1 MVDKISFEDIMATLD
16 KDTLSK
22 VKIGSEI
29 SREVM
34 PTASYNLNQLLGGG
48 FRKGKQHTLWG
59 GEQSAKT
66 GFMLQTA
73 GINQRLGQN
82 IAWIDAEHSFD
93 PDWAARLGCDP
104 DKILVSEA
112 STVGEITDLQV
123 ALIKKG
129 FDMIIIDSTGALMPK
144 SYVDKNGEIKDF
156 ADTGQMG
163 AVAKDLGQMCKMVQG
178 INYTCAVVHISQ
190 ARVDVGSPAM
200 TKPLK
205 PIGGKEVEHTDSL
218 RIRLFSSKAEAN
230 AIMGSTQRG
239 MNLVQ
244 EKHGIPVT
252 WKIDKNKLNG
262 KYSTGNY
269 DFYIGGD
276 FLGLDTAGE
285 LLDTAVSFGVAE
297 KGGAWY
303 TIYGERLQGRNNAV
317 KYLRAHEE
325 VLDKIRSE
333 LDAIDTVVEDKDVD
347 MDSLEAQNEQPI

>member
-1 MVDKISFEDIMATLD
+1 MTDKISFEDIMASLD

-29 SREVM
+29 SRDII

-73 GINQRLGQN
+73 GINQKRGEN

-93 PDWAARLGCDP
+93 PEWAYKLGCDP
-104 DKILVSEA
+104 DRIAVTEA
-112 STVGEITDLQV
+112 STIAEVTDLQV
-123 ALIKKG
+123 KFIRKG
-129 FDMIIIDSTGALMPK
+129 FDLIVIDSTGALMPK
-144 SYVDKNGEIKDF
+144 SYIDKDGEIKDF
-156 ADTGQMG
+156 ADTAQMG
-163 AVAKDLGQMCKMVQG
+163 AVAKDLGQMCKMIQG

-200 TKPLK
+200 TKPYK

-218 RIRLFSSKAEAN
+218 RIRLMSSKSEAK
-230 AIMGSTQRG
+230 AIMGATQYG
-239 MNLVQ
+239 MHLVQ

-252 WKIDKNKLNG
+252 WKIDKNKING
-262 KYSTGNY
+262 KYGSGDY
-269 DFYIGGD
+269 DFYTGGPHI
-276 FLGLDTAGE
+276 GLDTAGE
-285 LLDTAVSFGVAE
+285 ILDTAVTFGIVD

-303 TIYGERLQGRNNAV
+303 TVFGERKQGRSAAV
-317 KYLRAHEE
+317 KHLRANPE
-325 VLDKIRSE
+325 VLDKIDSE
-333 LDAIDTVVEDKDVD
+333 LQAIR
-347 MDSLEAQNEQPI
+347 DSLITEADDE

>member
-1 MVDKISFEDIMATLD
+1 MTDKISFDDIMATLD

-29 SREVM
+29 TREYM
-34 PTASYNLNQLLGGG
+34 PTASYNLNKLLGGG

-73 GINQRLGQN
+73 GINQRLGEN

-93 PDWAARLGCDP
+93 PIWAKRLGCDP
-104 DKILVSEA
+104 SKIAVSSI
-112 STVGEITDLQV
+112 STIGDLTDLQV
-123 ALIKKG
+123 EFIDKG
-129 FDMIIIDSTGALMPK
+129 FDMIVIDSTGALMPK
-144 SYVDKNGEIKDF
+144 SYVDKDGQLKPF
-156 ADTGQMG
+156 AETAQMG

-200 TKPLK
+200 TKPLM
-205 PIGGKEVEHTDSL
+205 PIGGKETRHTDSL
-218 RIRLFSSKAEAN
+218 RIRLFSSQAEAN

-262 KYSTGNY
+262 NYGSGNY
-269 DFYIGGD
+269 DFFIGGGHI
-276 FLGLDTAGE
+276 GLDLAGE
-285 LLDTAVSFGVAE
+285 ILDTAVSYGVAE

-303 TIYGERLQGRNNAV
+303 TVYGERLQGRNKAV
-317 KYLRAHEE
+317 KHLRDNPE
-325 VLDKIRSE
+325 VLEKMTAE
-333 LDAIDTVVEDKDVD
+333 LDAYEGNYEDGPEEVE
-347 MDSLEAQNEQPI
+347 

>member
-1 MVDKISFEDIMATLD
+1 MATLD

-34 PTASYNLNQLLGGG
+34 PTASYNLSRLLGGG

-66 GFMLQTA
+66 GFMLETA
-73 GINQRLGQN
+73 GINQKLGEN

-93 PDWAARLGCDP
+93 PEWAYRLGCDP
-104 DKILVSEA
+104 DRIAVSEV
-112 STVGEITDLQV
+112 STIAEATDLQV
-123 ALIKKG
+123 KLIRKG

-144 SYVDKNGEIKDF
+144 SYIDKNGEIKEF
-156 ADTGQMG
+156 SDTGQMG

-178 INYTCAVVHISQ
+178 INYNCAVVHISQ

-200 TKPLK
+200 TKPLM
-205 PIGGKEVEHTDSL
+205 PIGGKEVRHTDSL
-218 RIRLFSSKAEAN
+218 RIRLFASQAEAN
-230 AIMGSTQRG
+230 QIMGSSQRG

-262 KYSTGNY
+262 KYDTGNY
-269 DFYIGGD
+269 DFYIGGSHI
-276 FLGLDTAGE
+276 GLDSAAE
-285 LLDTAVSFGVAE
+285 LLDTAVSYGVVE

-303 TIYGERLQGRNNAV
+303 TIYGERAQGRNNAT
-317 KYLRAHEE
+317 KYLRENPE
-325 VLDKIRSE
+325 VFDKVKAE
-333 LDAIDTVVEDKDVD
+333 LDSFDVVSKEDDLDLDT
-347 MDSLEAQNEQPI
+347 MEAANEQSV